1 MDGKDLGASGR
12 DPDDEW
18 GDDVDGE
25 ALRGWIPPD
34 DRLWRHPSESASS
47 GTLPSPQGLPRTE
60 GRDRTGPWLVGGAT
74 ACVIVAL
81 VAAGLMVTTTNGPEQ
96 EATTVPDVASLTS
109 APTTEAGVARM
120 APASVLAS
128 MLASVRQ
135 STVALTIT
143 SSRGTSFATGLVVE
157 YGNIVVTTA
166 KGLEGARS
174 ITVTEAGGFSQPAQ
188 WVDTD
193 PSSSLS
199 VLHISDDLPVA
210 TFDDADPPTGSTAV
224 AMAVSPARR
233 GSTAPLPV
241 VYAGTVQ
248 SAGQTLGLDPLT
260 SDFAV
265 TAIAAPLSPDDVGC
279 PLIDKDGQ
287 VVGMLE
293 EVAPSGTSS
302 LSIFLPSELVNGVA
316 EELVTLGQ
324 VDKGSIGAT
333 VDPGD
338 SGTGS
343 PAGAEVDSVD
353 PTGPAAADGMQ
364 AGDVITSVDHAPI
377 RSAAELENWL
387 YADPPGSTLTV
398 TFVRAGESL
407 TRSVQVVD
415 PDADAPGSVSSP

>member
-1 MDGKDLGASGR
+1 
-12 DPDDEW
+12 
-18 GDDVDGE
+18 
-25 ALRGWIPPD
+25 
-34 DRLWRHPSESASS
+34 
-47 GTLPSPQGLPRTE
+47 
-60 GRDRTGPWLVGGAT
+60 
-74 ACVIVAL
+74 
-81 VAAGLMVTTTNGPEQ
+81 
-96 EATTVPDVASLTS
+96 
-109 APTTEAGVARM
+109 
-120 APASVLAS
+120 
-128 MLASVRQ
+128 
-135 STVALTIT
+135 
-143 SSRGTSFATGLVVE
+143 
-157 YGNIVVTTA
+157 
-166 KGLEGARS
+166 
-174 ITVTEAGGFSQPAQ
+174 
-188 WVDTD
+188 
-193 PSSSLS
+193 
-199 VLHISDDLPVA
+199 
-210 TFDDADPPTGSTAV
+210 
-224 AMAVSPARR
+224 
-233 GSTAPLPV
+233 V

>member
-1 MDGKDLGASGR
+1 
-12 DPDDEW
+12 
-18 GDDVDGE
+18 
-25 ALRGWIPPD
+25 
-34 DRLWRHPSESASS
+34 
-47 GTLPSPQGLPRTE
+47 
-60 GRDRTGPWLVGGAT
+60 
-74 ACVIVAL
+74 VIVAL

-338 SGTGS
+338 SGTGGS